1 MFLSALKKVFV
12 YNFGSKLSSK
22 ERSYSIFSLDFTPY
36 IDIRVDKEM
45 KSKYELK
52 FKIAV
57 P

>member
-1 MFLSALKKVFV
+1 M
-12 YNFGSKLSSK
+12 
-22 ERSYSIFSLDFTPY
+22 FSLDFTPY

-45 KSKYELK
+45 KSKYEWK